1 MYSFFTYF
9 PNIYSFPEF
18 LLVFF
23 CEYLLF
29 SCTLGHLDF
38 LREKNLFTASRIR
51 QKLQICFN
59 RFTEPFSL

>member
-1 MYSFFTYF
+1 MTNVRFPLLSSKFQNVPATSFVFLSLNFT
-9 PNIYSFPEF
+9 
-18 LLVFF
+18 VFR
-23 CEYLLF
+23 
-29 SCTLGHLDF
+29 TRIDF